1 MYVSKCKF
9 YVLYCIF
16 LFFFF
21 DICGKT
27 LRTDTDHQDYMKRE
41 SVCRHLLIAVEA
53 IIVSMLFLSCR
64 KEKAEERKSLEE
76 VMSTKI
82 IIPQNIEQIFEGE
95 SSCLDSSSRQSAK
108 LLVLLIRYSVENV
121 KCRSFFGFMR

>member
-1 MYVSKCKF
+1 
-9 YVLYCIF
+9 
-16 LFFFF
+16 
-21 DICGKT
+21 
-27 LRTDTDHQDYMKRE
+27 
-41 SVCRHLLIAVEA
+41 
-53 IIVSMLFLSCR
+53 MLFLSCR